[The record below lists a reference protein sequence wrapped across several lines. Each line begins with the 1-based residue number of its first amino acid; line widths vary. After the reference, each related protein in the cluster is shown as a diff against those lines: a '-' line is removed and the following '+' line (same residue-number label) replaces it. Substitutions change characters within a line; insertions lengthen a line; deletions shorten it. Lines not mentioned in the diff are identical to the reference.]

1 MALDETSEGG
11 EDVDSVAVR
20 QRRLE
25 DTTLGP
31 IRKTSKIYF
40 TWVAFLLMIIAWGIY
55 AYTVQLRDG
64 LIVTGMRDR
73 ISWGFYISNFV
84 FFIGISHA
92 GTLIS
97 AILRVSKAGWR
108 TPITRMAEFITVV
121 ALCCGALFPIID
133 LGRPDR
139 LLNVI
144 VHGRWQ
150 SPIIW
155 DVVAITT
162 YLTASIT
169 YLFLP
174 MIPDLALFRD
184 RTSGIRKKLY
194 SLLAIG
200 WTGENTQ
207 RNLLTKALA
216 VMMIL
221 IIPIAVSV
229 HTVVSWIFAMNLR
242 VGWNSTIF
250 GAFFVAGAIFSG
262 VATLIIVMAILR
274 KVYHLE
280 EYITEKHF
288 IYLGYLLGAFAL
300 IMIYGNLSEYIV
312 TGYKM
317 EAGEEFHF
325 RELFLDQFAGF
336 WWYYVIGGL
345 VVPPLLILIPW
356 TRNIW
361 GIVVAA
367 FLVDVAM
374 WFERYFIVV
383 AALRVPLMPYEPR
396 NYGPTWIEW
405 SIITASFALFALLIT
420 VFIKIFPII
429 AVWEVA
435 EQIEEE
441 HAPAVA
447 PAPGVQPRLAG
458 EPAGGGA

>member
-1 MALDETSEGG
+1 ME
-11 EDVDSVAVR
+11 SVAVR

-25 DTTLGP
+25 ETTLAP
-31 IRKTSKIYF
+31 IRKTGALYWV
-40 TWVAFLLMIIAWGIY
+40 WVAFLAAVLGWGFYAWIY
-55 AYTVQLRDG
+55 QLRNG
-64 LIVTGMRDR
+64 LVVTGMRDR
-73 ISWGFYISNFV
+73 ISWGFYITNFI

-108 TPITRMAEFITVV
+108 TPVTRMAEFITVV
-121 ALCCGALFPIID
+121 ALCVGGLFPIID

-139 LLNVI
+139 VLNVVI
-144 VHGRWQ
+144 HGRWQ

-169 YLFLP
+169 YLLLP
-174 MIPDLALFRD
+174 MIPDLAMFRD
-184 RTSGIRKKLY
+184 HTHGWRKKLY
-194 SLLAIG
+194 TLLSIGWDGEKQQRTLLA
-200 WTGENTQ
+200 T
-207 RNLLTKALA
+207 ALA

-229 HTVVSWIFAMNLR
+229 HTVVSWIFAMEMR
-242 VGWNSTIF
+242 VSWDSTIF

-300 IMIYGNLSEYIV
+300 IMIYGNVSEYLT

-317 EAGEEFHF
+317 QAGEEFHF
-325 RELFLDQFAGF
+325 RELFLNQFAGF
-336 WWYYVIGGL
+336 WWYYVVGGL
-345 VVPPLLILIPW
+345 VIPPLLILIPW

-361 GIVVAA
+361 GIVVAS
-367 FLVDVAM
+367 FMVNVAM

-383 AALRVPLMPYEPR
+383 AALRVPLMPYDPR
-396 NYGPTWIEW
+396 NYGPTWVEW
-405 SIITASFALFALLIT
+405 SIIAASFALFALLIT
-420 VFIKIFPII
+420 IFIKVFPIM

-435 EQIEEE
+435 EQME
-441 HAPAVA
+441 HEGEHPPAVA
-447 PAPGVQPRLAG
+447 AVPAARPALAG
-458 EPAGGGA
+458 GPAGGGGA

>member
-1 MALDETSEGG
+1 MGEAGEGS
-11 EDVDSVAVR
+11 EDVEAIGVWR
-20 QRRLE
+20 QRLE
-25 DTTLGP
+25 DTTLAP
-31 IRKTSKIYF
+31 IRRTTVAYYA
-40 TWVAFLLMIIAWGIY
+40 WVAVLLAVIGWGGF
-55 AYTVQLRDG
+55 AYYVQLRDG
-64 LIVTGMRDR
+64 LVVTGMRDR

-108 TPITRMAEFITVV
+108 TPVTRMAEFVTVV

-139 LLNVI
+139 IQNVI
-144 VHGRWQ
+144 LYGRWQ

-184 RTSGIRKKLY
+184 RTTGLRHRLY

-200 WTGENTQ
+200 WTGNKTQ
-207 RNLLTKALA
+207 RSLLTTSVA

-262 VATLIIVMAILR
+262 VATLIIIMAILR

-288 IYLGYLLGAFAL
+288 VYLGYLLGAMAL
-300 IMIYGNLSEYIV
+300 IMVYGNLSEYIV

-325 RELFLDQFAGF
+325 RELFLGQFAGF
-336 WWYYVIGGL
+336 WWYYVVGGL
-345 VVPPLLILIPW
+345 IVPPLLILIPW
-356 TRNIW
+356 TRHIW

-367 FLVDVAM
+367 VLVDVAM
-374 WFERYFIVV
+374 WIERYFIVV
-383 AALRVPLMPYEPR
+383 AALRVPLMPYDPR
-396 NYGPTWIEW
+396 NYGPTWVEW
-405 SIITASFALFALLIT
+405 SIIAASFALFALLIT
-420 VFIKIFPII
+420 VFIKVFPIL

-435 EQIEEE
+435 EQQEEAVVAAPA
-441 HAPAVA
+441 HAP
-447 PAPGVQPRLAG
+447 QTRLAG
-458 EPAGGGA
+458 EPAGGGM